1 MARFLASP
9 RSTHQPRPT
18 TPRKATRKARPRNAL
33 AGIHSPNRKLTPTII
48 GIRPWPVPGQ
58 RPCHLPFTTTINL
71 NLIDLVIIVAL
82 LIGLANGYRRG
93 FWLSLFQY
101 AGLVVGVVAGAALAP
116 VFLDFLHLTGNVR
129 PIAAVL
135 FLIICGSLGS
145 TAGYWVGEPIRRSVR
160 GTGGTGTFEAVCGS
174 AFSLFSVLSVAW
186 FLGLTFSQGPSPE
199 VGRLIQQSAI
209 LRTVD
214 SVFPRP
220 PGFMSGA
227 RTILAGVPFPQTFAG
242 LEPTLPPPLQPPAS
256 VNTPGVQA
264 ATAAVYRVE
273 GRGCG
278 GVVSGSAYPIARGY
292 LVTNA
297 HVVSGTTNTTLSQ
310 DATRVGGIRA
320 SVVLFDPQR
329 DVAILYAPQVTAG
342 TLPEGPGS
350 RGTSA
355 AVIGYPG
362 GGAETVSPAVLD
374 QSIQASGRDIY
385 NDTLVNRSIWV
396 LTATVRPGNSGG
408 PVVDLQGHVLG
419 LVFAASSTTQDQAYA
434 LTNEEIQPD
443 VQAGIGRT
451 LRIDTSTYRCAV

>member
-1 MARFLASP
+1 
-9 RSTHQPRPT
+9 
-18 TPRKATRKARPRNAL
+18 
-33 AGIHSPNRKLTPTII
+33 
-48 GIRPWPVPGQ
+48 V
-58 RPCHLPFTTTINL
+58 PFTTVINL

-93 FWLSLFQY
+93 LWLSLFQY

-145 TAGYWVGEPIRRSVR
+145 TFGYWVGEPIRRGVR
-160 GTGGTGTFEAVCGS
+160 GIGPTRAPEAAAG
-174 AFSLFSVLSVAW
+174 SLFSVLSVLSVAW

-214 SVFPRP
+214 NLFPRP
-220 PGFMSGA
+220 PGFLSGV
-227 RTILAGVPFPQTFAG
+227 RGILAGVPFPQTFAG
-242 LEPTLPPPLQPPAS
+242 LEPALRDPLQPPAS
-256 VNTPGVQA
+256 VNTAGVQA
-264 ATAAVYRVE
+264 ATTAVYRVE

-310 DATRVGGIRA
+310 DATRTGGIRA
-320 SVVLFDPQR
+320 TVVLFDPER
-329 DVAILYAPQVTAG
+329 DVAILYAPQVTTGALPPGAG
-342 TLPEGPGS
+342 A
-350 RGTSA
+350 RGTQS

-362 GGAETVSPAVLD
+362 GGAETVSPAVLE
-374 QSIQASGRDIY
+374 QSIQANGRDIY
-385 NDTLVNRSIWV
+385 NDMLVNRNIWI
-396 LTATVRPGNSGG
+396 LAATVRPGNSGG
-408 PVVDLQGHVLG
+408 PVVDLQGRVLG
-419 LVFAASSTTQDQAYA
+419 LVFAASSTDPNQAYA
-434 LTNEEIQPD
+434 LTNDEIQPD
-443 VQAGIGRT
+443 VQAGVGRT
-451 LRIDTSTYRCAV
+451 LRIDTATYRCAV